1 MLLGRGTW
9 DVEPVAVLFEVPDDV
24 FAVFEGG
31 CGRRT

>member
-1 MLLGRGTW
+1 MLLGRGTG
-9 DVEPVAVLFEVPDDV
+9 VEPVAVLFEVPDDA